1 MPTIDRTITTDAD
14 PQAVWDYLSDFTNT
28 NEWDPGT
35 VRTLRASGNGGVGT
49 IYDNTSK
56 FMGRETKLT
65 YTVVESQEPTRL
77 QLRGEN
83 ASVSAVDTMTF
94 TPVGTGTKVHYLA
107 DLQFKGLLSR
117 ADPLLSLPGLNY
129 PFKQLGD
136 GAERGIRTALA
147 RL

>member
-1 MPTIDRTITTDAD
+1 MPTIERTIVTTAA
-14 PQAVWDYLSDFTNT
+14 PETVWDYLSDFTNT

-35 VRTLRASGNGGVGT
+35 VRTVRAAGSGGVGT
-49 IYDNTSK
+49 TYENTSK
-56 FMGRETKLT
+56 FLGRETKLI
-65 YTVVESQEPTRL
+65 YTVVESNAPIRL
-77 QLRGEN
+77 QLRGIN
-83 ASVSAVDTMTF
+83 DQVTATDTMTF
-94 TPVGTGTKVHYLA
+94 TAVGTGTQVHYLA
-107 DLQFKGLLSR
+107 DLQFKGLLGR